1 MYGGRVA
8 MESPAPGL
16 PPAHLR
22 LCLQAVPP
30 GSGGR
35 APEPPLARAQAGP
48 ADGAEAAGLSRGLE
62 AGVRTPG
69 GAEDCPQFSQGEGV
83 WAAELGLRPASLTL
97 CVLWGLGWAALGLF
111 SLRLC
116 GARIFSPA
124 LKLQ

>member
-1 MYGGRVA
+1 
-8 MESPAPGL
+8 MESPAPACPHHGL
-16 PPAHLR
+16 H

-35 APEPPLARAQAGP
+35 APEPPLACAQAGP
-48 ADGAEAAGLSRGLE
+48 ADGAEAAGLSRGPE

-83 WAAELGLRPASLTL
+83 WAAELGLRPASLML
-97 CVLWGLGWAALGLF
+97 RMPWGLGWAALELF

-116 GARIFSPA
+116 DARIFSPA